1 MFFIHFLNRFTLR
14 FMAARP
20 LTFLC
25 FAHAKR
31 TYGEQSKQKKGDP
44 GCRFGYAKLPSLR
57 ILLAALASR
66 CAPDHPCFRQ
76 NHAPFGCAKGKAARI
91 FRFRKPEQNNL

>member
-1 MFFIHFLNRFTLR
+1 MKQDIAHRFTLR

-44 GCRFGYAKLPSLR
+44 GCRFGCAKLPSLHM
-57 ILLAALASR
+57 LLAAGASR
-66 CAPDHPCFRQ
+66 CAPDRPCFRQ
-76 NHAPFGCAKGKAARI
+76 NHVPFGCAKGMAARI
-91 FRFRKPEQNNL
+91 MRFRQPEQNNL

>member
-1 MFFIHFLNRFTLR
+1 MDYFKNMLWFYAFSYRFTLR

-44 GCRFGYAKLPSLR
+44 GCRFG
-57 ILLAALASR
+57 
-66 CAPDHPCFRQ
+66 
-76 NHAPFGCAKGKAARI
+76 CAKGKAARI
-91 FRFRKPEQNNL
+91 FRFRQPEQNSW